1 MRPGGLSNLQGIHKL
16 YLTFIIKWSNFYIML
31 QNRAEVSLP
40 DKIYFRIGEVSDF
53 TGIKPYVLRYWESE
67 FEEIAPIRRKSQRLY
82 DREAIHTIIK
92 IKNMLYDQNFTIAG
106 AKKKLK
112 EEASQ
117 KRVSTKVNVLLH
129 EILGEL
135 KSIKQNLG

>member
-1 MRPGGLSNLQGIHKL
+1 
-16 YLTFIIKWSNFYIML
+16 ML
-31 QNRAEVSLP
+31 QNKAEVSLP

-67 FEEIAPIRRKSQRLY
+67 FEEITPIRRKSQRLY
-82 DREAIHTIIK
+82 DREAIHTIVK
-92 IKNMLYDQNFTIAG
+92 IKNMLYDQSFTIAG

-112 EEASQ
+112 EEANQ

-129 EILGEL
+129 EVLGEL